1 MNNSPFISHY
11 NHPHCDNNCTPA
23 PLTNAGLA
31 VTQQLMQW
39 VTTISRS
46 DLVRSNRLA
55 DQQSNRLDQS
65 SDRNGSKKQS
75 NNRSKIKK
83 K

>member
-1 MNNSPFISHY
+1 MNNSPYISHY
-11 NHPHCDNNCTPA
+11 NHPHCDNNCTPT

-31 VTQQLMQW
+31 VAQWLMQW

-55 DQQSNRLDQS
+55 DQQINRLDQS

-75 NNRSKIKK
+75 NN
-83 K
+83 